1 MRSEALDITIETRG
15 RAIWLVLSGPFHAEQ
30 TPGMKEK
37 IAGLVEDG
45 NKKIII
51 DMENISDIDDS
62 VPQMFLS
69 LLNLVRGKGGDI
81 LLVFKNETVTKAFS
95 PLKSVLSIYPDA
107 RSLPTGGLFS
117 TLRRRSRVLT
127 RKTGIR
133 LSRPIAIALLV
144 TLSGWIL
151 TLFFII
157 RLQNQRIRQQELE
170 IRNVSEWKQNA
181 MTELKTLKERLKP
194 LEQLGIVK
202 DAPKDA
208 PPKQSP

>member
-1 MRSEALDITIETRG
+1 MRSEALDITIQTKD
-15 RAIWLVLSGPFHAEQ
+15 RAMWLFLSGPFHAEQ
-30 TPGMKEK
+30 VPGMKEK
-37 IAGLVEDG
+37 IGGLIEDG
-45 NKKIII
+45 NKRIII
-51 DMENISDIDDS
+51 DMEGITDIDES

-81 LLVFKNETVTKAFS
+81 QLIFRNETVTKAFS
-95 PLKSVLSIYPDA
+95 PLKSLVSIYPDVQ
-107 RSLPTGGLFS
+107 SLPTGGLFS
-117 TLRRRSRVLT
+117 SLRRRSRVLA

-133 LSRPIAIALLV
+133 LSRPIAIALVV

-157 RLQNQRIRQQELE
+157 HLQNQRIRQQEIE
-170 IRNVSEWKQNA
+170 MRSAAEWKRNA
-181 MTELKTLKERLKP
+181 AAEIKTLRERLRP